1 MGMLCGLPPLW
12 RQCLIMGQS
21 WVVVVLRDDYCV
33 PFKDFLP
40 VLTPRRCFSMPGRLS
55 SGSGLAPRGRGEA
68 CQRSLGNHPR
78 SGSWLYS
85 RLFLVDLT
93 SDCWRPLIILATTN
107 EFALLTPFPKNS
119 IILCCFSSERGFFS
133 SSFGSG
139 NRVFSDPITSILMNA
154 FEDPRQ
160 RGRSIHS
167 APCIFWSVGRSPAL
181 CQVSSQWCLRGHTLQ
196 RYAFSA
202 IWTIGSFV
210 PPWGEKPDRRSSRCP
225 PIVTSTGLWS
235 PRRS

>member
-1 MGMLCGLPPLW
+1 
-12 RQCLIMGQS
+12 
-21 WVVVVLRDDYCV
+21 
-33 PFKDFLP
+33 
-40 VLTPRRCFSMPGRLS
+40 MPGRLS

-85 RLFLVDLT
+85 HLFLVDLT
-93 SDCWRPLIILATTN
+93 SDCWRPLIILSTMN

-181 CQVSSQWCLRGHTLQ
+181 SQGLRSGVCVGTLSRGMPSRLSGQLALSCLLGARSLTDGPVAVLQ
-196 RYAFSA
+196 LSLPRDCGRQGGARHGVLADCDVLRY
-202 IWTIGSFV
+202 
-210 PPWGEKPDRRSSRCP
+210 
-225 PIVTSTGLWS
+225 LL
-235 PRRS
+235 